1 MTSGTADSGRRY
13 DVATLIA
20 GVSAIFKAAA
30 MEAEKADAVAEI
42 LVEADTMGRRTHGVA
57 LAPFYLEAATSGAM
71 ALSGAPDVVSDRGG
85 CITWRGRRLPGPWLV
100 REAVGLAL
108 ERVRQHGIATVA
120 ISDSHHIGAL
130 SAYLRQATEQG
141 CMIQIASSVPS
152 VRGVAPFG
160 AAQAV
165 LTPNPFAA
173 GVPTSADPILIDV
186 SASITT
192 INAAKQTAKAGG
204 RFPQPWA
211 IEADGRPT
219 DDPNAVLERAG
230 TLLPAGGLDHGHK
243 GYAWALIAEALSQ
256 GLPGYGRADA
266 PKGTSLSVFIQVIDP
281 EAFAGLKAFER
292 QSDFLVD
299 ACRAATPLPGHDA
312 VRVPGDRAM
321 DLRRDALAHGVPLS
335 PAAAEGLD
343 TWADRFGLPT
353 FQPVA

>member
-1 MTSGTADSGRRY
+1 MTSGNGEIASRY
-13 DVATLIA
+13 DVAALIA
-20 GVSAIFKAAA
+20 GVAAIFRAAGL
-30 MEAEKADAVAEI
+30 ETDKADAVADV

-71 ALSGAPDVVSDRGG
+71 TLSGAPEVVADRGG

-100 REAVGLAL
+100 RQALDLAL
-108 ERVRQHGIATVA
+108 ERARQFGTATVA
-120 ISDSHHIGAL
+120 IADSHHIGAL
-130 SAYLRQATEQG
+130 SAYLRRATESG
-141 CMIQIASSVPS
+141 FMIYIASSVPS

-173 GVPTSADPILIDV
+173 GVPTSGDPILIDV

-211 IEADGRPT
+211 IEADGLPT
-219 DDPNAVLERAG
+219 DDPNAVLERGG

-256 GLPGYGRADA
+256 CVPGFGRADN
-266 PKGTSLSVFIQVIDP
+266 PKGTSLSVFLQIIDP
-281 EAFAGLKAFER
+281 EAFAGLDAFER
-292 QSDFLVD
+292 QSDFLAD
-299 ACRAATPLPGHDA
+299 ACRSATPLPGTDR

-321 DLRRDALAHGVPLS
+321 ELRRQALAQGVPIS
-335 PAAAEGLD
+335 TAAAAGLQA
-343 TWADRFGLPT
+343 WADRFALPK
-353 FQPVA
+353 FEPLA